1 MRARFE
7 RRMAMAK
14 VLVVTG
20 ASRGIGAACAELAAA
35 DGWTVCVNYNGSA
48 ERAHEVVGRIRAK
61 GGTAVAMQAD
71 VSREADVV
79 RLFEQVDRELGP
91 PGGLVNNAGTILPR
105 GTILDVREDDLNRL
119 WRINISSQMLCAR
132 EAVKRMSTK
141 LGGKGGAI
149 VNMSSVH
156 SRIGAPGLFVSYAAS
171 KGAIDSFTKG
181 LAQEVVG
188 QGIRV
193 TAIRPGL
200 IDTEL
205 HGLGGDAGRAQSVG
219 PSVPIGRAG
228 TPEEV
233 AEAVVWLLSDK
244 ARYVADAVLDVSGGR

>member
-1 MRARFE
+1 
-7 RRMAMAK
+7 MADK

-48 ERAHEVVGRIRAK
+48 ERAGEVVARIRAK
-61 GGTAVAMQAD
+61 GGNAVAIQAD
-71 VSREADVV
+71 VSREAEVV
-79 RLFEQVDRELGP
+79 RLFEQVDREVGRL
-91 PGGLVNNAGTILPR
+91 GGLVNNAGTILPR
-105 GTILDVREDDLNRL
+105 GTILDVNEADLSRL
-119 WRINISSQMLCAR
+119 WATNITSQLLCAR
-132 EAVKRMSTK
+132 EAVKRLSTAR
-141 LGGKGGAI
+141 GGPGGVI

-181 LAQEVVG
+181 LAQEVIG

-193 TAIRPGL
+193 SAVRPGI
-200 IDTEL
+200 IDTDL
-205 HGLGGDAGRAQSVG
+205 HAKGGDASRAATVG

-244 ARYVADAVLDVSGGR
+244 SRYVADALIDVSGGR